1 MFRIASVNNIDEFA
15 DSVCEF
21 IRTCVEDV
29 VPIAT
34 IKTFPNQKP
43 WIDGSIRMK
52 LKVRTTAFNQGKV
65 TGNITEY
72 KQCSYSPARQSNKL
86 SVSIET
92 K

>member
-1 MFRIASVNNIDEFA
+1 MKLEQQNGQVDWGQQGVIMPVNEFIRR
-15 DSVCEF
+15 EF

-43 WIDGSIRMK
+43 WIDGSILVK
-52 LKVRTTAFNQGKV
+52 LKARTTAFNQGKV
-65 TGNITEY
+65 TGNM
-72 KQCSYSPARQSNKL
+72 
-86 SVSIET
+86 T